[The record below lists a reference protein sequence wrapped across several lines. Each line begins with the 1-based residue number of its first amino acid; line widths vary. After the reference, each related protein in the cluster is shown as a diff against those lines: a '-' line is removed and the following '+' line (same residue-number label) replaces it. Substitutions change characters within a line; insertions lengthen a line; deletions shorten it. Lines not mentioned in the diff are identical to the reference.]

1 MVYYMSYIEDIKSKG
16 SAANPYFGLMGINV
30 QDFGNGEAKLS
41 MNVREEMLNGAGWL
55 QGGVYVS
62 LADEA
67 MALAIFTFLEDGKG
81 IATVSESTDYYKGLN
96 SGVLT
101 AKARIIKRTRK
112 LIFAEGVTCSEDGS
126 TVYSRTSASF
136 LITG

>member
-1 MVYYMSYIEDIKSKG
+1 MSYIEDIKSKG
-16 SAANPYFGLMGINV
+16 NAANPYFCLMGIEAG
-30 QDFGNGEAKLS
+30 DFGGGRAELS
-41 MNVREEMLNGAGWL
+41 MKVRGDMLNGAGWL

-67 MALAIFTFLEDGKG
+67 MALAIFTVLEEGKG
-81 IATVSESTDYYKGLN
+81 IATVSESTDYYKGLK
-96 SGVLT
+96 SGILT
-101 AKARIIKRTRK
+101 AKAKIIKKTRK
-112 LIFAEGVTCSEDGS
+112 LIFAESITCSEDGS